1 MPSFLVLGSV
11 VAVATVATIGVTAR
25 QLGQTRKRRRQRQL
39 QGEQPP
45 KQAIPDEPP
54 AVAATETRAAPVVLP
69 SGTGGDELSEKL
81 ALIIQP
87 LHNTE
92 TTHAMKQVRRMLS
105 GIADAGGGEGKNS
118 RGRAERLL
126 IKIANTLSLMNEL
139 NSQVRE
145 KGRAM
150 EPVMIRRAF
159 DYRLN
164 LESSLKS
171 LDQLMTG
178 RVPPEKLYLWNG
190 KYILDRQKNQE
201 AAQMLQAHF
210 DLRTYLTV
218 IYKTGTDLYSNIQ
231 NKVKA
236 AFI

>member
-25 QLGQTRKRRRQRQL
+25 QLGQSRKRRRQRQL
-39 QGEQPP
+39 HGEQPP
-45 KQAIPDEPP
+45 KDAVVNDEPP
-54 AVAATETRAAPVVLP
+54 AVAAAETKPLVLP

-81 ALIIQP
+81 AGIIQP

-126 IKIANTLSLMNEL
+126 IKIASTLSLMNEL
-139 NSQVRE
+139 NNRVRE
-145 KGRAM
+145 RGRAM

-190 KYILDRQKNQE
+190 KYVLDRQKNQE

-218 IYKTGTDLYSNIQ
+218 VYKTGTDLFCNIQ